1 MRAFLQIAL
10 AGAFL
15 MTGFQLAPGSQAHRA
30 APTGYI
36 GFDRNDYPGDTN
48 LKMLRQTFSYSG
60 YWLNTPPGT
69 KTNSWRGKRKTLETA
84 GFGFLVLFNGRTYAE
99 IRRAGDAVKLGTSD
113 AAAAVGAARAEGFPL
128 QTIIFLDQ
136 EQGGRLLPEQ
146 RAYLHAWVDAVTA
159 AQFAAGVY
167 CSGIAAR
174 EDSGASVVTAED
186 IRQNAGRREIKYW
199 VVNDSCPPSPG
210 CSVSRENLSPES
222 SGIRFAD
229 VWQFA
234 QSPKRPDFA
243 RGCSATYN
251 EDGNCYPPGVPAGA
265 SAKRLHL
272 DLNVA
277 NSSDP
282 SRGRTHD

>member
-69 KTNSWRGKRKTLETA
+69 KTNSWRGKRKTLEAA

-113 AAAAVGAARAEGFPL
+113 AAAAVGAARAEGFPSHTL
-128 QTIIFLDQ
+128 IFLDQ

>member
-113 AAAAVGAARAEGFPL
+113 AAAAVGAARAEGFPSHTL
-128 QTIIFLDQ
+128 IFLDQ

-222 SGIRFAD
+222 SGIHFAD

-243 RGCSATYN
+243 HGCTATYN
-251 EDGNCYPPGVPAGA
+251 EDGNCYAPGVPAGA